1 MDKSGL
7 ISQWGQAAESG
18 SLLTAKHDPNNL
30 TIAWQKFRSV
40 LSYDLSSSLV
50 TFIKSGEYS
59 INHYHDSHY
68 PKGSGYFEAT
78 PNPDSTFY
86 IPGSGVESGSITPTQ
101 ALERLILV
109 YGQNQSWHTYAETSS
124 FISGAISS
132 GRLTL
137 SGSY

>member
-1 MDKSGL
+1 MNKSDL

-18 SLLTAKHDPNNL
+18 SLLTAKHDPGNL
-30 TIAWQKFRSV
+30 TITWPKFRSV
-40 LSYDLSSSLV
+40 LSYELSASLE

-59 INHYHDSHY
+59 VNHYHDSRY
-68 PKGSGYFEAT
+68 PKGSGFFEVT
-78 PNPDSTFY
+78 PNPGSTFS

-101 ALERLILV
+101 ALDRLILV
-109 YGQNQSWHTYAETSS
+109 YGQNQGWHSYAETSS
-124 FISGAISS
+124 FISGGISS